1 MTVKFNFDYVLN
13 LHNRNSYTQSIE
25 RDGIEEEV
33 AYKQSL
39 VQVNRFDIKSIEKAS
54 DGAAIIMM
62 KKVSPLLR
70 TVEEYDDVIDT
81 MQKANLALD
90 IMKENKIFIFD
101 DFEVDED
108 ELNICVDWNGM
119 ANGE

>member
-25 RDGIEEEV
+25 RDGVEEEV

-81 MQKANLALD
+81 MQKANLALN
-90 IMKENKIFIFD
+90 IMKENKVFIFD

-119 ANGE
+119 D